1 MATIRTRITEG
12 PLDLAAEIEAV
23 QAGRTDIGAVVSFT
37 GICRDEAGRLDAL
50 ELEHYPG
57 MAEKEIARIADLAAE
72 RWDIAALTIV
82 HRHGRVRPGEIIVVV
97 IAASIHRHAAF
108 EAAEFV
114 MDFLKTHAPFWKKE
128 HASDGTPLG
137 WVAAKSSDDQ
147 AESRWT

>member
-37 GICRDEAGRLDAL
+37 GICRDEAGRLDAV